1 MQWENRFRKHELA
14 CLRKALIDGNFGRPT
29 GSFRYRHASHVL
41 QPLHDV
47 LALKPLHDVMALK
60 SYTITETTSCRHL
73 TLSIS
78 GCAQRRPLHA
88 VVERSSA
95 TLRSFFLIH
104 SHPMIYLQ

>member
-1 MQWENRFRKHELA
+1 MQWENRFRKHGLA

-60 SYTITETTSCRHL
+60 MY
-73 TLSIS
+73 
-78 GCAQRRPLHA
+78 PLKA
-88 VVERSSA
+88 
-95 TLRSFFLIH
+95 
-104 SHPMIYLQ
+104 